1 MTKPQITSQISL
13 GNIIQ
18 IALILAGLTGAWF
31 TMGHRTEAT
40 AVSAAENAAA
50 IVENERRIRT
60 LETSQARS
68 EERNNSVLQ
77 ILGRIEARLER
88 IEQSR

>member
-31 TMGHRTEAT
+31 TMGHRTEVT
-40 AVSAAENAAA
+40 AAGMAKNASQ
-50 IVENERRIRT
+50 IVENERRIRA

>member
-1 MTKPQITSQISL
+1 MTKPQLTSQISL

-18 IALILAGLTGAWF
+18 ITLILAGLTGAWF
-31 TMGHRTEAT
+31 TMGHRTEAS
-40 AVSAAENAAA
+40 ALGVSNNAAEIA
-50 IVENERRIRT
+50 EHDRRLRT